1 MGKKLTFEIDNL
13 NRRILNELQQNS
25 RVSNA
30 EIGRRVGLSAPA
42 VSERIIRMEEEGL
55 IKGYKTILDYDI
67 LGLPV
72 QVFIT
77 FRSNAKRKEEAIK
90 VANSRKEIIEWY
102 VITGD
107 SCMLLKVAVQSTKE
121 LEALIDFLQENG
133 ETSTSI
139 ILTESQ
145 HNFELAKNR
154 EPVQVE

>member
-30 EIGRRVGLSAPA
+30 ELGRRVGLSAPA
-42 VSERIIRMEEEGL
+42 VSERILRMEEEQL
-55 IKGYKTILDYDI
+55 ITGYKTVLDYDK

-72 QVFIT
+72 RVFIT
-77 FRSNAKRKEEAIK
+77 FRSNAKRQAEAIK
-90 VANSRKEIIEWY
+90 IVDHRPEVIEWN

-107 SCMLLKVAVQSTKE
+107 SCMLLKVAVRSTKE
-121 LEALIDFLQENG
+121 LESLIEYLQENG

-139 ILTESQ
+139 ILSESK
-145 HNFELAKNR
+145 HSFRITNASDEKS
-154 EPVQVE
+154 